1 MVKLLSQVLLQV
13 GESRRVEN
21 FGAVTNLVANTL
33 CSLARLYGEERD
45 KGIFIRKEISQ
56 SELAKIVGT
65 SRKSIIQAL
74 NCLIELNL
82 IEKEAK
88 NYFLPNLNQLQNFAL
103 NI

>member
-1 MVKLLSQVLLQV
+1 
-13 GESRRVEN
+13 
-21 FGAVTNLVANTL
+21 VANTL